1 MPRTARIEYP
11 GARYHVINR
20 GNDRRRIFASDGAR
34 EAFERTLFEA
44 CERFGWRLH
53 AYVIMRNHFHL
64 ALETPRAN
72 LSEGMKWL
80 QGTWVARFNRLRKQ
94 VGRPFQ
100 GRFKSMPVEPGDA
113 LAEVS
118 HYIHLNPVRAGVV
131 SADGVGAFRWSSLH
145 WLPQKS
151 RPKSLD
157 GLTVRAPAG
166 GLPDTKSGWK
176 RYQGYLTLRARE
188 DPEDREKRF
197 RNLSRGWCVGTEA
210 FRAEM
215 RARLTKS
222 GSHRRATF
230 TPLEPKA
237 RQAARERGWEK
248 QLNVAVE
255 SAKLSLDELPVK
267 KSDPGKV
274 LVAAVMKT
282 VTDASNA
289 WLAGRL
295 EMGAPASVSQF
306 VRRFRVGG
314 SERTAKFKR
323 VLAIV
328 KQCPLLESKGRM
340 DSQNVRE
347 VGNAKGRA
355 LKPTVAD
362 PVEKMLTQSF
372 R

>member
-20 GNDRRRIFASDGAR
+20 GNYRKSIFASDGAR
-34 EAFERTLFEA
+34 AAFERTLFEA
-44 CERFGWRLH
+44 CDRFGWRLH

-80 QGTWVARFNRLRKQ
+80 QGTWVARFNRFRKQ

-100 GRFKSMPVEPGDA
+100 GRFKSLPVEPGDG

-131 SADGVGAFRWSSLH
+131 SADEVGEFRWSSLY

-151 RPKSLD
+151 RPKFLE
-157 GLTVRAPAG
+157 GLTVRARAG

-176 RYQGYLTLRARE
+176 RYREYLALRASE
-188 DPEDREKRF
+188 DPADREKRF
-197 RNLSRGWCVGTEA
+197 RNLSRGWCVGSEA

-215 RARLTKS
+215 RARLTKGERDGRRS
-222 GSHRRATF
+222 FTSLEPSARRA
-230 TPLEPKA
+230 E
-237 RQAARERGWEK
+237 RERGWEK
-248 QLNVAVE
+248 QLQAAVE
-255 SAKLSLDELPVK
+255 VAGVSLAELPLK

-274 LVAAVMKT
+274 LVAAVMKKA
-282 VTDASNA
+282 TDASNA
-289 WLAGRL
+289 WLASRL

-306 VRRFRVGG
+306 VRRFRDGG
-314 SERTAKFKR
+314 GEQTAKFRR
-323 VLAIV
+323 VLSRV
-328 KQCPLLESKGRM
+328 KQCPL
-340 DSQNVRE
+340 
-347 VGNAKGRA
+347 
-355 LKPTVAD
+355 
-362 PVEKMLTQSF
+362 
-372 R
+372 